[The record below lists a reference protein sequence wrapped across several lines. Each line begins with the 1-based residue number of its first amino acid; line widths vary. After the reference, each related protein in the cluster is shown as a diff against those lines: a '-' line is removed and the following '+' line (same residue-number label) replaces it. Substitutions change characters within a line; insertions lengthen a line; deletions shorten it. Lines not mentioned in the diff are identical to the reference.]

1 MVVLTRPHCPSAM
14 DKRSVAELTVPEL
27 EELIRRAVKNSLAE
41 VMVEFALE
49 ADVEAQIAYEAEIN
63 DLLRHELQTGGK
75 AVDLE
80 LALANKVDD

>member
-1 MVVLTRPHCPSAM
+1 MVALTEPHCPSAM
-14 DKRSVAELTVPEL
+14 DKRSVAELTLLEL

-75 AVDLE
+75 AANLE
-80 LALANKVDD
+80 LALAGKVDD